1 METKEKYYIEMTGS
15 SEMEISP
22 DLIYIKI
29 IINDK
34 DNKTKFSI
42 TDRESKMISALNNLG
57 IDTNKDILI
66 KDITSNFK
74 HFMLTKTE
82 IIQSKE
88 YKLTVREGK
97 MVSRVYL
104 ELQNIGIS
112 NISIIELDNSNL
124 EKYRTEIKIAAIKDA
139 KEKSEAL
146 TSAIGESIGKAILIR
161 ELENNYRYENFK
173 FPNAIYSNVDNYK
186 SNYDTIAPEP
196 EINFENIK
204 LNYSIFCRFELK

>member
-1 METKEKYYIEMTGS
+1 METKEKYYIEVTGK

-42 TDRESKMISALNNLG
+42 IDRESKMISALNNLG

-74 HFMLTKTE
+74 HFMLSKTE
-82 IIQSKE
+82 IVQSKE

-97 MVSRVYL
+97 ILSKVFV

-112 NISIIELDNSNL
+112 NLSIIELDHSNL

-146 TSAIGESIGKAILIR
+146 TSAIGEGIGKAIFIR
-161 ELENNYRYENFK
+161 EIENNYRYETVN
-173 FPNAIYSNVDNYK
+173 FPNAIYSNVDNSK
-186 SNYDTIAPEP
+186 SNYDMEETEP
-196 EINFENIK
+196 EINFEKIK

>member
-1 METKEKYYIEMTGS
+1 METKEKYYIEVTGK

-22 DLIYIKI
+22 DLFTIKI
-29 IINDK
+29 IINEK
-34 DNKTKFSI
+34 DNKTKYGISE
-42 TDRESKMISALNNLG
+42 RESKMISTLNDLG
-57 IDTNKDILI
+57 IDTNKDLLI

-82 IIQSKE
+82 IIQTKE

-124 EKYRTEIKIAAIKDA
+124 EKYRSEIKIEAIKDA

-146 TSAIGESIGKAILIR
+146 TSAIGESIGKAIFIR
-161 ELENNYRYENFK
+161 EIENNYRYETLN
-173 FPNAIYSNVDNYK
+173 FPNAIYSNVDNSK
-186 SNYDTIAPEP
+186 SNYDMETPEQ